1 MYSSVGGRC
10 EGRRGKRRNVSDVC
24 ECEKLYYV
32 YEQNTTYNQKQTNR
46 VQRARIFETRD
57 MRRRATLLTGNHHTS
72 QQYIHANTHV
82 TQSVAV
88 TYALP
93 NPLLHRGHHSNRRE
107 RGVSSAVEPHQSPQ
121 HIIEIPAPQS
131 AERGDVS
138 KCI

>member
-32 YEQNTTYNQKQTNR
+32 YEQNTTYNQKQTNS
-46 VQRARIFETRD
+46 VQRARIFETQD

-72 QQYIHANTHV
+72 QHSRHANTH
-82 TQSVAV
+82 TSQSVAV

-93 NPLLHRGHHSNRRE
+93 NPLLHRGHHSNINENGVYIIGRRDTQ
-107 RGVSSAVEPHQSPQ
+107 QSQQ
-121 HIIEIPAPQS
+121 HVFEIPPHNPRS
-131 AERGDVS
+131 VEM
-138 KCI
+138 